1 MQRQH
6 LFLAATSLFGLLSG
20 ALLAAGCDGLSG
32 RYRRIPGVP
41 ADALVASGAGVG
53 DACDETLPCRGGL
66 VCNDDGVCEPGM
78 SLESGDAC
86 VIGPECREGL
96 ACNTPCP
103 QLTNPAQLCCGAVG
117 DGVLGDPCQSDLDC
131 GAGLRCGIV
140 GFAAECVT
148 AGTGDFGDACEI
160 SADCYQGLF
169 CADGACALPVPPLGV
184 PLWKGVSCPGS
195 SDDGVTALFNVPGAA
210 ATPESA
216 DFFSLPFPNDIR
228 LDGDRPNLDG
238 FPTPGPGVI
247 GKDIV
252 ARYVDAVEERST
264 YWSNNPS
271 VVMRFSGHIDF
282 DTLHVEGQPR
292 RVVLV
297 DLDDPSDSTES
308 IGLSRLASTGRT
320 NYVCHDWLAVRPAL
334 GGTMTPG
341 HTYAVWVTTEVKT
354 SSGGNIAR
362 SAQFDAV
369 MGNSAPSDAA
379 LAAAHAAY
387 APFRQY
393 LTAKGI
399 APSTILNAAVFTVG
413 DPLAEVR
420 ELARVVASEPV
431 PTASDWVKCGG
442 GAVSPCP
449 QRDGERACGNG
460 TAQYDEYQALLEL
473 PIFQEG
479 DAPYWEEGGGLS
491 TDVVRTEEV
500 CLSIAVPKTT
510 MPAAGWP
517 LVVFGHGTGGSY
529 RAHLRPEIAGRLA
542 GGTPAFA
549 VVGIDQVQHGPRR
562 GDSEEDPDTLFFNF
576 QNPDAARGN
585 PIQGALD
592 QLSLIEWAKAL
603 DVTVAGT
610 RLAVDPAHILLLGH
624 SQGAT
629 HGSISLPFSDL
640 VGGVLSGNGG
650 SLVHALL
657 GKTNPVNIAGGIPLV
672 IQDVDGEGK
681 LAMRDKHPVLGLLQH
696 YIDPADPVN
705 FAPLVTERPEGSSGR
720 KHLLQ
725 TFGLDDTYSP
735 PETLTSYLRAANLTL
750 VENPTGFV
758 PSGVNDTGVGP
769 TSGPVS
775 GNRGTDPDFVT
786 AVARQYA
793 PDSDGHFVIYEND
806 DANADVLGFLRALG
820 SDQPPAVPAP

>member
-1 MQRQH
+1 MQRRH
-6 LFLAATSLFGLLSG
+6 LFLAATSVLCLVSGVLFAS
-20 ALLAAGCDGLSG
+20 GCDGLTG
-32 RYRRIPGVP
+32 RYRKIPGVP
-41 ADALVASGAGVG
+41 SDALVSGPGVG

-66 VCNDDGVCEPGM
+66 VCEDGVCEPGM

-86 VIGPECREGL
+86 VIGPECSEGL
-96 ACNTPCP
+96 ACNTPC
-103 QLTNPAQLCCGAVG
+103 TNLPALCCGPVGPGALG
-117 DGVLGDPCQSDLDC
+117 DGCQSDLDC
-131 GAGLRCGIV
+131 GSGLRCGLV
-140 GFAAECVT
+140 GFAAECVM
-148 AGTGDFGDACEI
+148 AGTADYGDACAT
-160 SADCYQGLF
+160 SNDCYQGLF
-169 CADGACALPVPPLGV
+169 CAEGVCSLPVPPLGV
-184 PLWKGVSCPGS
+184 PLWAGVECAER
-195 SDDGVTALFNVPGAA
+195 SDGAVTALFHVPGAA
-210 ATPESA
+210 DTPEDA

-228 LDGDRPNLDG
+228 LTGDSPNLEG
-238 FPTPGPGVI
+238 FPTPGPGLLGTDV
-247 GKDIV
+247 V
-252 ARYVDAVEERST
+252 ARYVEAVEARSS

-271 VVMRFSGHIDF
+271 IVMRFSGSIDF

-297 DLDDPSDSTES
+297 DLDDPTGTTES
-308 IGLSRLASTGRT
+308 IGLSRLASTART
-320 NYVCHDWLAVRPAL
+320 NYVCQNWLAVRPAL
-334 GGTMTPG
+334 GGTMLPG
-341 HTYAVWVTTEVKT
+341 HTYAAWVTSDVKAEG
-354 SSGGNIAR
+354 GGNIAR
-362 SAQFDAV
+362 SPAFDAV
-369 MGNSAPSDAA
+369 MGNSVPGDAA

-387 APFRQY
+387 APLRQY
-393 LTAKGI
+393 LTNRGI
-399 APSTILNAAVFTVG
+399 ASSTIVTAAVFTVG

-420 ELARVVASEPV
+420 ELAAAVANEPV
-431 PTASDWVKCGG
+431 PTASDWIQCGG
-442 GAVSPCP
+442 NAVSPCA
-449 QRDGERACGNG
+449 QRDGERACGSG
-460 TAQYDEYQALLEL
+460 ASEYDEYQALIEL

-479 DAPYWEEGGGLS
+479 EPPYLEEGGGLS

-500 CLSIAVPKTT
+500 CLSIAVPKST

-562 GDSEEDPDTLFFNF
+562 GDSDEDPDTLFFNF

-592 QLSLIEWAKAL
+592 QLSLIKWAKTL
-603 DVTVAGT
+603 DVTVSGAQI
-610 RLAVDPAHILLLGH
+610 AVDPAHIVLLGH

-640 VGGVLSGNGG
+640 DGGVLSGNGG

-672 IQDVDGEGK
+672 LQDVDDEGK

-705 FAPLVTERPEGSSGR
+705 FAPLITERPEASSGQ

-758 PSGVNDTGVGP
+758 PSGINDTGVTATP
-769 TSGPVS
+769 APVS
-775 GNRGTDPDFVT
+775 GNRGTDPNFIT
-786 AVARQYA
+786 AVGRQYE

-806 DANADVLGFLRALG
+806 DANADVMGFLRALG
-820 SDQPPAVPAP
+820 SDQLPVVPAP